1 MGYSSSW
8 HDQNRP
14 TPPPLPE
21 DVTTTQYVLA
31 VVSCLNCKVHSA
43 LFQIN
48 NDDLTVTIRI
58 TLSFEYF
65 KSGLITIDLN
75 KSHFRISLSLNEK
88 SNCLSVYLGFSG
100 KRILLHFS
108 IYAWQT
114 TVRVLIVIMNMDSAG
129 ICKSVISLKRS
140 VTKVFFVESQVRTGS
155 YYFNFYESFSRTGL
169 FLVACVLLS
178 LTKIQ
183 LKKANLLR
191 WH

>member
-21 DVTTTQYVLA
+21 DVTTTQYVLV
-31 VVSCLNCKVHSA
+31 VVSCLNCKVHLA

-58 TLSFEYF
+58 TMSFEYF

-129 ICKSVISLKRS
+129 ICKSSALNVVSPKCFLSSHKY
-140 VTKVFFVESQVRTGS
+140 V
-155 YYFNFYESFSRTGL
+155 
-169 FLVACVLLS
+169 LVALISTFTSRLVEQVCFWLPVFSYLLQ
-178 LTKIQ
+178 KY
-183 LKKANLLR
+183 N
-191 WH
+191 